1 MVLGAVFYAE
11 HRSAPDYTAL
21 FEDII
26 ANSRSE
32 DPKSG
37 LARDW
42 FDCIERDQPAQDVAA
57 TKTLCKAWTVQGVT
71 SELYML
77 NLSGERIPVVES
89 RLAGTQEAGLLIV
102 DVVGGPGNKPYH
114 ADPTLTEEFIQKL
127 RKHDML
133 EIYRGAIVKDLPQYQ
148 LMQRGFTIAS
158 LGYWGM
164 SIRTLN
170 EHDEIELAVQ
180 DVRLAL
186 NYYRDQL
193 GKDPPLITASL
204 GNHLVLGAIGQNRLE
219 NADVLAL
226 VPVMDG
232 LQHHV
237 SRFVPEMV
245 KIEADGGHQGY
256 AFYNVYT
263 RTDNGVEFDH
273 SRALRTRDFAVQ
285 FFGDADY
292 GWRDVSLSGSCS
304 KVILG
309 SEDPRTKAY
318 LEAHNDLPSF
328 IEVWDSGHD
337 IVQDAPEQTRRTY
350 ADYAN
355 CLLAQKPKP
364 ASKGA
369 N

>member
-1 MVLGAVFYAE
+1 
-11 HRSAPDYTAL
+11 
-21 FEDII
+21 
-26 ANSRSE
+26 
-32 DPKSG
+32 
-37 LARDW
+37 
-42 FDCIERDQPAQDVAA
+42 
-57 TKTLCKAWTVQGVT
+57 
-71 SELYML
+71 
-77 NLSGERIPVVES
+77 
-89 RLAGTQEAGLLIV
+89 
-102 DVVGGPGNKPYH
+102 VVGGPGNTPYH

-219 NADVLAL
+219 NANVLAL

-232 LQHHV
+232 LQHHI

-245 KIEADGGHQGY
+245 KTEAENGGHQGY

-263 RTDNGVEFDH
+263 RSDNGVEFDH
-273 SRALRTRDFAVQ
+273 SRALRSGDFAVQ

-309 SEDPRTKAY
+309 SEDPRTKAD
-318 LEAHNDLPSF
+318 LEANNDLPSF

-337 IVQDAPEQTRRTY
+337 IVQDAPEQTRRAY